1 MFVVSY
7 MFILCAWNC
16 LITRNFV
23 TSIISSLSFKAAA
36 REISTKRPSLFWSDS
51 DKSGDKNEPLNESDE
66 RQNIPENVDDDN
78 DEMVPHWFRQL
89 EQQGVESAIEEFD
102 TSFSLE
108 VSFRFLFS

>member
-7 MFILCAWNC
+7 MFVLCAWNC
-16 LITRNFV
+16 LITRNCV
-23 TSIISSLSFKAAA
+23 TSIITSLSFKAAA

-51 DKSGDKNEPLNESDE
+51 ADKNEPLNESDE
-66 RQNIPENVDDDN
+66 IQNIPENVDDDN